1 VNGKRIVIDA
11 SVALKWRL
19 RDEEATQQA
28 DALLED
34 FLASKL
40 VLLTPTLFDYEI
52 ANALRVAVTRQR
64 LSAQDAAA
72 ALADFAPYA
81 IVRYD
86 FSGIASRTFHLSGQH
101 QRSAY
106 DSAYME
112 LKRRACGFSPERSVS
127 SMLSGKLLPGSS
139 GWATTNSAPFQ
150 RQNRQYPS
158 LHAGKVSP
166 NNGVQPTDYSVRSCG
181 ASASS
186 GG

>member
-1 VNGKRIVIDA
+1 VSGKRIVIDA

-52 ANALRVAVTRQR
+52 ANALRGAVARQR
-64 LSAQDAAA
+64 LSEQDAAA
-72 ALADFAPYA
+72 ALTDFAQYA

-86 FSGIASRTFHLSGQH
+86 FSSIASRTFHLSGQH

-106 DSAYME
+106 DSAYIA
-112 LKRRACGFSPERSVS
+112 LAQAQAVWFFTGDKRLFNAVGPTLTWVKWLGDYQFDAIPASEPAI
-127 SMLSGKLLPGSS
+127 PQ
-139 GWATTNSAPFQ
+139 AP
-150 RQNRQYPS
+150 Y
-158 LHAGKVSP
+158 G
-166 NNGVQPTDYSVRSCG
+166 
-181 ASASS
+181 
-186 GG
+186 